1 MKPLHKP
8 YTQSVEKPQL
18 IKAMTMK
25 TKHLTQIAQ
34 KSPNW
39 LRGNWPL
46 ILLLSFVL
54 LIITGMAVFLFF
66 FLTN

>member
-1 MKPLHKP
+1 
-8 YTQSVEKPQL
+8 
-18 IKAMTMK
+18 MTMK
-25 TKHLTQIAQ
+25 TKYLTQIAQ

-54 LIITGMAVFLFF
+54 LIIIGMAVFLFF